1 VTVTPGVGKQHE
13 QFAVERRA
21 LYVIQHTDAEYL
33 GLIEDHLEGRS
44 IGFTYMRPHTAGGRL
59 PATVK
64 FTDGVVL
71 LGGGPWGSAGERNL
85 PTLEEEVQLVRDC
98 MLRGAPVLGIGLGAQ
113 VLAMASGGSVRPA
126 PLRFKM
132 SVAHRTRD
140 DALNGYLPE
149 TFPIATYMRDAFEAP
164 PHAEVLAIDE
174 DGATAVFQVADNCFG
189 FAAHPGLKGAMIEDL
204 IMEFDESPDDVAEG
218 LAVLRQ
224 SQVAI
229 EDALVSIMTG
239 VVQKAGWMGEVAS
252 GRL

>member
-1 VTVTPGVGKQHE
+1 MTVTPGIGNQHE

-113 VLAMASGGSVRPA
+113 VLAMASGGSVRAA

-174 DGATAVFQVADNCFG
+174 DGAAAVFQVADNCFG

-204 IMEFDESPDDVAEG
+204 IMEFDESPDDIAEE

>member
-1 VTVTPGVGKQHE
+1 MTLAPGGSNHHE
-13 QFAVERRA
+13 QFALERRA

-113 VLAMASGGSVRPA
+113 VLALASGGSVNSA
-126 PLRFKM
+126 PLRFKI
-132 SVAHRTRD
+132 SIACRTRD

-149 TFPIATYMRDAFEAP
+149 VFPIATYMRDAFEAP
-164 PHAEVLAIDE
+164 PHADILAVDE
-174 DGATAVFQVADNCFG
+174 DGAAAVFQVADNCFG

-204 IMEFDESPDDVAEG
+204 IMEFDESPDDISEA
-218 LAVLRQ
+218 LATFRQ
-224 SQVAI
+224 NQMAI
-229 EDALVSIMTG
+229 EDALVPIMTG
-239 VVQKAGWMGEVAS
+239 IVQKAGWMEEVES

>member
-1 VTVTPGVGKQHE
+1 MTITPEFGSQHE
-13 QFAVERRA
+13 QFAIERRG

-59 PATVK
+59 PTTVK

-71 LGGGPWGSAGERNL
+71 LGGGPWGSAGARNL

-113 VLAMASGGSVRPA
+113 ILAMASGGSVRPA

-132 SVAHRTRD
+132 GVARRTRD

-174 DGATAVFQVADNCFG
+174 DGAAAVFQVADNCFG
-189 FAAHPGLKGAMIEDL
+189 FVAHPGLKGAMIEDL
-204 IMEFDESPDDVAEG
+204 IMEFDESPDGMGEE
-218 LAVLRQ
+218 LAMLRQ
-224 SQVAI
+224 NQAGI
-229 EDALVSIMTG
+229 EDALVPIMTG

-252 GRL
+252 GTL

>member
-1 VTVTPGVGKQHE
+1 MTVTPGVGKQHE

-44 IGFTYMRPHTAGGRL
+44 IGFTYMRPHTAGGHL

>member
-1 VTVTPGVGKQHE
+1 MTVTPQFGNQNE

-44 IGFTYMRPHTAGGRL
+44 IGFTYMRPHTTGGRL

-71 LGGGPWGSAGERNL
+71 LGGGPWGSAGERDL
-85 PTLEEEVQLVRDC
+85 PTLKEEVQLVRDC

-113 VLAMASGGSVRPA
+113 VLALASGGSVRPA

-132 SVAHRTRD
+132 GVARRTRD

-149 TFPIATYMRDAFEAP
+149 AFPIATYMRDAFQAP
-164 PHAEVLAIDE
+164 PHADVLAVDE
-174 DGATAVFQVADNCFG
+174 DGAAVVFQVADNCFG

-204 IMEFDESPDDVAEG
+204 IMEFDESPDGIGDE

-224 SQVAI
+224 NQSAI
-229 EDALVSIMTG
+229 EDALVPIMTG
-239 VVQKAGWMGEVAS
+239 IVQRAGWMEETAS
-252 GRL
+252 GCL

>member
-1 VTVTPGVGKQHE
+1 MTVTPGIGNQHE

-204 IMEFDESPDDVAEG
+204 IMEFDESPDDIAEE

>member
-1 VTVTPGVGKQHE
+1 MTVTPQFGNQHE

-44 IGFTYMRPHTAGGRL
+44 IGFTYMRPHTTGGRL

-71 LGGGPWGSAGERNL
+71 LGGGPWGSAGERDL
-85 PTLEEEVQLVRDC
+85 PTLKEEVQLVRDC

-113 VLAMASGGSVRPA
+113 VLALASGGSVRPA

-132 SVAHRTRD
+132 GVARRTRD
-140 DALNGYLPE
+140 DALNGYLPKA
-149 TFPIATYMRDAFEAP
+149 FPIATYMRDAFEAP
-164 PHAEVLAIDE
+164 PHADVLAVDE

-204 IMEFDESPDDVAEG
+204 IMEFDESPDGIGDE

-224 SQVAI
+224 NQSAI
-229 EDALVSIMTG
+229 EDALVPIMTG
-239 VVQKAGWMGEVAS
+239 IVQRAGWMGETAS
-252 GRL
+252 GCL

>member
-1 VTVTPGVGKQHE
+1 VTVTPQFGNQHE

-204 IMEFDESPDDVAEG
+204 IMEFDESPDDVAEE

>member
-1 VTVTPGVGKQHE
+1 MTLAPGGSNHHE
-13 QFAVERRA
+13 QFAIERRA

-71 LGGGPWGSAGERNL
+71 LGGGPWGSAGERDL
-85 PTLEEEVQLVRDC
+85 PTLKEEVQLVRDC
-98 MLRGAPVLGIGLGAQ
+98 MLRGSPVLGIGLGAQ
-113 VLAMASGGSVRPA
+113 VLALASGGSVNSA
-126 PLRFKM
+126 PLRFKIG
-132 SVAHRTRD
+132 VACRTRD

-149 TFPIATYMRDAFEAP
+149 AFPIATYMRDAFEAP
-164 PHAEVLAIDE
+164 PHADVLAVDE
-174 DGATAVFQVADNCFG
+174 DGAAAVFQVADNCFG

-204 IMEFDESPDDVAEG
+204 IMEFDESPDDVAEK

-229 EDALVSIMTG
+229 EDALVPIMTG
-239 VVQKAGWMGEVAS
+239 IVQKAGWMEEMGS
-252 GRL
+252 GHL

>member
-1 VTVTPGVGKQHE
+1 MTLAPGGINHQE
-13 QFAVERRA
+13 QFAIERRA

-113 VLAMASGGSVRPA
+113 VLALASGGSVNSA
-126 PLRFKM
+126 PLRFKI
-132 SVAHRTRD
+132 SVACRTRD

-149 TFPIATYMRDAFEAP
+149 VFPIATYMRDAFEVP
-164 PHAEVLAIDE
+164 PHADILAVDE

-204 IMEFDESPDDVAEG
+204 IMEFDESPDDISEA
-218 LAVLRQ
+218 LATFRQ
-224 SQVAI
+224 NQMAI
-229 EDALVSIMTG
+229 EDALVPIMTG
-239 VVQKAGWMGEVAS
+239 IVQKAGWMEEVES

>member
-1 VTVTPGVGKQHE
+1 VTDTPEFNDKHE

-44 IGFTYMRPHTAGGRL
+44 IGFTYMRPHTTGGHL

-71 LGGGPWGSAGERNL
+71 LGGGPWGSAGDRDL
-85 PTLEEEVQLVRDC
+85 PTLEEEVQLVRNC

-113 VLAMASGGSVRPA
+113 VLALASGGSVRPA
-126 PLRFKM
+126 PLRFKIG
-132 SVAHRTRD
+132 VARRTRD
-140 DALNGYLPE
+140 DALNGFLPE

-164 PHAEVLAIDE
+164 PHADVLAIDE
-174 DGATAVFQVADNCFG
+174 DGAPAVFQVAENCFG

-204 IMEFDESPDDVAEG
+204 IMEFDESPEG
-218 LAVLRQ
+218 IGEELATFRQ
-224 SQVAI
+224 NQAAI
-229 EDALVSIMTG
+229 EDALVPIMTG
-239 VVQKAGWMGEVAS
+239 VVQKAGWMGEMPS

>member
-1 VTVTPGVGKQHE
+1 MTVTPGVGKQHE

>member
-1 VTVTPGVGKQHE
+1 MTVTPGVGKQHE

-204 IMEFDESPDDVAEG
+204 IMEFDESPDDIAEE